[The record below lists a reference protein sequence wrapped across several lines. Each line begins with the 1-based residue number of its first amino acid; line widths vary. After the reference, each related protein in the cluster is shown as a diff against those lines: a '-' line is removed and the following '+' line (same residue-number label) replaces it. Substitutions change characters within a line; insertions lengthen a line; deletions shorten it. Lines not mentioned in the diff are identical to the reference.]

1 MFQIS
6 EQTWWEELDGI
17 VIFYRTL
24 IRLRL
29 GHHGDSVA
37 KAATKLLELLADF
50 THALLVLSGIAIV
63 IAIVIEDVQLRNF
76 ALCAI
81 VVSGQELLD
90 FAKAV
95 ITVGV
100 HSTDLIAEFLIPIE
114 DPYYKFQERYAD
126 TNLAIF

>member
-63 IAIVIEDVQLRNF
+63 IAIVIEDVQLIMSSKWKSNVEIQF
-76 ALCAI
+76 FFKLHK
-81 VVSGQELLD
+81 LM
-90 FAKAV
+90 
-95 ITVGV
+95 
-100 HSTDLIAEFLIPIE
+100 
-114 DPYYKFQERYAD
+114 
-126 TNLAIF
+126 